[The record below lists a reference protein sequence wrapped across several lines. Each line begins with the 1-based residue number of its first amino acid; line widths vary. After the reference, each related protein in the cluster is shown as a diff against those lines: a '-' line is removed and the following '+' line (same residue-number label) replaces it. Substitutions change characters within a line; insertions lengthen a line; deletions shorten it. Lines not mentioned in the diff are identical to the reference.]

1 MRGWMMLAPLMLA
14 ACAGGSSEPPRLT
27 EKQAARL
34 EAALAGKVA
43 GEPVDCISRYP
54 QASLTAIS
62 DSVLLYRM
70 SGKLVY
76 RNDLIGSCPGL
87 SRGDT
92 LVVRP
97 FGSQYCRGD
106 LARSADLTN
115 GMVTGACALGS
126 FTPYRTPAR

>member
-1 MRGWMMLAPLMLA
+1 MRGLMFLASLLLA
-14 ACAGGSSEPPRLT
+14 GCAGGSEPPRLT
-27 EKQAARL
+27 ERQAARL
-34 EAALAGKVA
+34 EGALAGKVA
-43 GEPVDCISRYP
+43 GDPVSCIPRHP

-62 DSVLLYRM
+62 GSVLLYRVN
-70 SGKLVY
+70 GRLVY
-76 RNDLIGSCPGL
+76 RNDLVGSCPGL
-87 SRGDT
+87 ARGDT

-126 FTPYRTPAR
+126 FTPYRSPGR